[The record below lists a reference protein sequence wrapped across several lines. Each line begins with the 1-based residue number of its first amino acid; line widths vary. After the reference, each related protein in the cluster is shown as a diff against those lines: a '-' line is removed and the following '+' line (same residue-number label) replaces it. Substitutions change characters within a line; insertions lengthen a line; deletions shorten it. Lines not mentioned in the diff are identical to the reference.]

1 MKKDTYYASH
11 QKERLEYQK
20 KHPMFCSIC
29 SKSYTNKTS
38 HFRNP
43 KFEIKHQSALSYS
56 LRNKLPQDVNG
67 MIIC

>member
-11 QKERLEYQK
+11 RKERLEYQK
-20 KHPMFCSIC
+20 KNPIFCSIC

-43 KFEIKHQSALSYS
+43 KYEIKHQAALSAS
-56 LRNKLPQDVNG
+56 LRNISP
-67 MIIC
+67 